1 MRRRFLLSVLT
12 LALGLGVGVGV
23 VEVGLRLS
31 GFSNPVTSRRDDYCG
46 TIRRP
51 GVEYLQADEG
61 RALVRFNAAGFR
73 DEEWTLAKPAD
84 TFRIAVLGDSYVE
97 AVQVALG
104 DRFTEVLE
112 RELDGT
118 PAVGGRRVHVLTF
131 GVSGFGTAQELM
143 CLRHHVWQYSP
154 DLVILAVTTGND
166 LRNNSRALQNDDGRP
181 YFAYVNG
188 SLTLDTSFR
197 QSAAHRRSARRE
209 LALAVI
215 ERSRAAQAAYRFW
228 QNRSSLAR
236 RVRIRD
242 AARATQVGEEAGL
255 DTWAYMESTEP
266 LEDHGGPLHSHEPG
280 GGGTRRAVPPRDAE
294 QRHSSAPESG
304 DSREVHAT
312 YRRRR
317 SSLPG
322 APDSCSGTARRVRGR
337 QSGARASGLRDD
349 DRRVPAWLWRT
360 ARKRPLEPGGP
371 PGSRTEARS
380 RGAKPARDG
389 SSDVAG
395 RWRGSDAVVIAV
407 PLTAEAATL
416 LLPGQDR

>member
-12 LALGLGVGVGV
+12 LALGLGAGVGI

-31 GFSNPVTSRRDDYCG
+31 GFSNPVTSQRDDYCG

-73 DEEWTLAKPAD
+73 DEEWSLAKPAD

-104 DRFTEVLE
+104 ERFTEVLE

-118 PAVGGRRVHVLTF
+118 PAVGDRRVHVLTF

-166 LRNNSRALQNDDGRP
+166 LRNNSRALQNDEGRP

-197 QSAAHRRSARRE
+197 QSADHRRSARRE
-209 LALAVI
+209 LALGVI

-242 AARATQVGEEAGL
+242 AARATEIGEEAGL
-255 DTWAYMESTEP
+255 DSWAYMEST
-266 LEDHGGPLHSHEPG
+266 D
-280 GGGTRRAVPPRDAE
+280 TRRNEAWKVTE
-294 QRHSSAPESG
+294 GLFSLM
-304 DSREVHAT
+304 SREVA
-312 YRRRR
+312 
-317 SSLPG
+317 
-322 APDSCSGTARRVRGR
+322 
-337 QSGARASGLRDD
+337 
-349 DRRVPAWLWRT
+349 
-360 ARKRPLEPGGP
+360 E
-371 PGSRTEARS
+371 
-380 RGAKPARDG
+380 RGAQFLLVTLSNAIQVHPNPEIREKFMRRLGVDDLFYPERRIAA
-389 SSDVAG
+389 AG
-395 RWRGSDAVVIAV
+395 RRDAFVVVNLAPGLLDYATTTGAFLHGFGERLGSGHWNQEGHREAGRRLA
-407 PLTAEAATL
+407 AEVRNLLGTGHPTSLADGEGAT
-416 LLPGQDR
+416 PW

>member
-12 LALGLGVGVGV
+12 LALGLGAGVGI

-31 GFSNPVTSRRDDYCG
+31 GFSNPVTSQRDDYCG

-84 TFRIAVLGDSYVE
+84 AFRIAVLGDSYVE

-104 DRFTEVLE
+104 ERFTEMLE

-181 YFAYVNG
+181 YFSYVNG
-188 SLTLDTSFR
+188 SLTLDDSFR
-197 QSAAHRRSARRE
+197 HSAAHRGSARRE
-209 LALAVI
+209 LALGVI
-215 ERSRAAQAAYRFW
+215 QRSRAAQAAYRFW
-228 QNRSSLAR
+228 QNRSSLSR
-236 RVRIRD
+236 RTRIWE
-242 AARATQVGEEAGL
+242 AAQAHQAGEEAGL
-255 DTWAYMESTEP
+255 DSWTYMETTNTLQEEAWQITEG
-266 LEDHGGPLHSHEPG
+266 LFALMN
-280 GGGTRRAVPPRDAE
+280 
-294 QRHSSAPESG
+294 
-304 DSREVHAT
+304 REVA
-312 YRRRR
+312 
-317 SSLPG
+317 
-322 APDSCSGTARRVRGR
+322 
-337 QSGARASGLRDD
+337 
-349 DRRVPAWLWRT
+349 
-360 ARKRPLEPGGP
+360 E
-371 PGSRTEARS
+371 
-380 RGAKPARDG
+380 RGAKFLLVTLSNAIQVHPDPEVRAKFMRRIGVEDLLYPERRIAAAGRRDG
-389 SSDVAG
+389 FVVVNLAPGLEDYATRTGAFLHGFGERVGSGHWNQEGHREAG
-395 RWRGSDAVVIAV
+395 RRLAAEVHGLLGSGS
-407 PLTAEAATL
+407 PTALADGEGGT
-416 LLPGQDR
+416 PW